1 MTPRKTTSEQAR
13 IGHVVLA
20 ELRAVPDIMCLHAF
34 AEKLRELAPLIAM
47 SAKPRQ
53 ARQYC

>member
-1 MTPRKTTSEQAR
+1 MTPEETTSEQVR

-34 AEKLRELAPLIAM
+34 G
-47 SAKPRQ
+47 
-53 ARQYC
+53 